1 MGGKAR
7 AESFWEGFFFFFFP
21 SLPPEGRRWDL
32 VVGYDGC
39 GGGAG
44 RPRDRNEGGV
54 WGVGGCGVVVVAKA
68 LLLCLVGTNSW
79 VFSPALVIH

>member
-7 AESFWEGFFFFFFP
+7 AESFWERFFF
-21 SLPPEGRRWDL
+21 LPFLPEGRWWDL
-32 VVGYDGC
+32 VVGYDG

-44 RPRDRNEGGV
+44 RPRDGDGG
-54 WGVGGCGVVVVAKA
+54 GGGVAKA

>member
-7 AESFWEGFFFFFFP
+7 AESFWEGFFF
-21 SLPPEGRRWDL
+21 STLPPEGSQWDL
-32 VVGYDGC
+32 VVGYC
-39 GGGAG
+39 GGGGAE
-44 RPRDRNEGGV
+44 RPRDGDGGGV
-54 WGVGGCGVVVVAKA
+54 WGGVGVAKA